1 MDFFTSDWHLND
13 EMILKVC
20 KRQFKSVERM
30 TEVIVQRANQRAQ
43 VKSDNIIHVGD
54 FIQRGLDR
62 GTGNK
67 ETQVS
72 AKAVLAN
79 LWANVILLEGNHDEN
94 NRCNT
99 VGKVLFRKVGKFDCI
114 VQHYPSG
121 HDNFYINCSDKH
133 SPTLE
138 SPTSRFVTINICG
151 HVHDKWAFKLDNYF
165 GVLNVNVGI
174 DIYPYMIKE
183 CDLATKIEAE
193 LKKLGKTAYRFL

>member
-13 EMILKVC
+13 ELILKVC
-20 KRQFKSVERM
+20 KRPFKSAARM
-30 TEVIVQRANQRAQ
+30 TEVIVQRANQRAKL
-43 VKSDNIIHVGD
+43 KSDNIIHIGD

-62 GTGNK
+62 GTGDK
-67 ETQVS
+67 DTQVS

-79 LWANVILLEGNHDEN
+79 LWANVILIEGNHDEN
-94 NRCNT
+94 NRCHT
-99 VGKVLFRKVGKFDCI
+99 VGKVLLRKVGKFDCV

-121 HDNFYINCSDKH
+121 SKGYIELFPRH
-133 SPTLE
+133 M
-138 SPTSRFVTINICG
+138 TINICG
-151 HVHDKWAFKLDNYF
+151 HVHDKWAFKYDPDF

-193 LKKLGKTAYRFL
+193 LKRLGRNAHRFL

>member
-13 EMILKVC
+13 ELILKVC
-20 KRQFKSVERM
+20 KRQFKSAARM

-43 VKSDNIIHVGD
+43 AKSDNIIHVGD

-62 GTGNK
+62 GTGDK

-79 LWANVILLEGNHDEN
+79 LWANVILIEGNHDGN
-94 NRCNT
+94 NRCHT

-114 VQHYPSG
+114 VQHFPSYALAK
-121 HDNFYINCSDKH
+121 DFICPFCDDDY
-133 SPTLE
+133 T
-138 SPTSRFVTINICG
+138 VINICG
-151 HVHDKWAFKLDNYF
+151 HVHDKWAFSYDAKMN
-165 GVLNVNVGI
+165 VLNCNVGI

-183 CDLATKIEAE
+183 CDLASKIEAE
-193 LKKLGKTAYRFL
+193 LKKLGKTACWFL